1 MYPDLN
7 SGRTRL
13 VLMTLIFQGLLYHFL
28 ITDFLCFGCFNRYVG
43 IPGLSILQVPL
54 SPDPTRPTENLKQSN
69 CHRAHDASKAEYEEL
84 QRYLEAKNMP
94 VSNSGTHFFSKNPQV
109 PVLPDMVVHGQEHDF
124 DIQDW
129 NDAYGGVKNIIWTLI
144 SELDL
149 HVHLFVFAK
158 FRSTCA
164 TIEDKKQEQATKL
177 SATLRWSMINNI
189 EFFML

>member
-28 ITDFLCFGCFNRYVG
+28 ITDFLCFGSFNRYVG

-54 SPDPTRPTENLKQSN
+54 CPWSDAAYGNLKQSN
-69 CHRAHDASKAEYEEL
+69 CHRALEASKAEYEEL

-94 VSNSGTHFFSKNPQV
+94 VSNSGAHFFSKNPKV
-109 PVLPDMVVHGQEHDF
+109 PVLPDMVVHDQVHDF

-144 SELDL
+144 VDFG
-149 HVHLFVFAK
+149 VGPPRAP
-158 FRSTCA
+158 
-164 TIEDKKQEQATKL
+164 
-177 SATLRWSMINNI
+177 LRLR
-189 EFFML
+189 EV